1 MSVEHSLRI
10 AAAGFLPL
18 LLISIAVSAC
28 NAQGQGDK
36 GNKSSPGNGTV
47 TSPATQVSN
56 AQANDDITA
65 SRQNAITRAIQRV
78 SPAVVGINV
87 TEVRE
92 VQYRDPFGDMFDDPF
107 FNQFFQNRPRSQRYK
122 QELHGLGSGFLI
134 SADGYIVTNDHVAG
148 RASKV
153 IVTMTDGREYD
164 AKIIGSDPTSDI
176 ALLKIEGSNLPFINL
191 GNSDEVIVGEWA
203 IALGNPFGL
212 FEINSKPTVTVGV
225 ISNTGVNLAPQDNR
239 IYRGMLQTDA
249 AISSGNSGG
258 PLVNAL
264 GQVVGVNA
272 TIFSTAQG
280 RGGAGSIGIGFA
292 IPINRVHGI
301 VDDLKKDGS
310 IDRDFWTG
318 LRVQQLD
325 ANIARYLKMTTTEG
339 VVIVELAQ
347 NSPASRAGMEIGDVL
362 VSINGSPIR
371 NEEDAVF
378 YFTDARVGDKLNIRI
393 LRDSKEIEKTMTLT
407 RRGA

>member
-1 MSVEHSLRI
+1 V
-10 AAAGFLPL
+10 A
-18 LLISIAVSAC
+18 
-28 NAQGQGDK
+28 N
-36 GNKSSPGNGTV
+36 T
-47 TSPATQVSN
+47 
-56 AQANDDITA
+56 QANDDITA

-153 IVTMTDGREYD
+153 IVTMTDGRQYD

-191 GNSDEVIVGEWA
+191 GNSDDVIVGEWA

-292 IPINRVHGI
+292 IPINRVRGV
-301 VDDLKKDGS
+301 VDDLKKNGS

-325 ANIARYLKMTTTEG
+325 ANIARYLNMTTTEG
-339 VVIVELAQ
+339 VAIVELAP
-347 NSPASRAGMEIGDVL
+347 NSPASRAGLQIGDVL
-362 VSINGSPIR
+362 VSVNGAAIR
-371 NEEDAVF
+371 NEEDAIF
-378 YFTDARVGDKLNIRI
+378 NFTDARVGDKLTIRI
-393 LRDSKEIEKTMTLT
+393 LRDGKEIEKSMTLT